1 MEGII
6 PALRCSAKDRL
17 CRQLRKCRD
26 SKLRTR
32 YLVVINLANGR
43 SAEQTAAAI
52 QVARSSVYRIARR
65 FRVAGEAGLIDRREE
80 NGQRKLEEQYLQT
93 LYEVVAA
100 SPEQY
105 GWPRPT
111 WTREMLVRTL
121 RTLTGV
127 RIHVATMSR
136 ALGVIGA
143 RRGRP
148 KPTVACPWSKSA
160 KIRRLREIQQLVDT
174 LPDDEVAVYEDEVD
188 IHLNPKI
195 GLDWMVPGQQKQV
208 LTPGK
213 NQKRY
218 LAGALDAR
226 TGELLWVEGERK
238 TSLLFLQLLWKLTQH
253 YPRAKVIH
261 VVLDNYS
268 IHRTQQ
274 VVLSLETEQGRRLR
288 LHFLPPYCPDHNRI
302 EREWEDLHA
311 NVTRNH
317 TCRELPRLMRRVRG
331 YLSRRNRHCRMI
343 PTSVPKSRTVI

>member
-6 PALRCSAKDRL
+6 PALRGSAKERL

-26 SKLRTR
+26 TKLRMR
-32 YLVVINLANGR
+32 YLVIINLANGR
-43 SAEQTAAAI
+43 SAGQTATVV
-52 QVARSSVYRIARR
+52 QMARSTVYRIAGR
-65 FRVAGEAGLIDRREE
+65 FREAGEAGLIDRREE
-80 NGQRKLEEQYLQT
+80 NGQRKLDEQYLQT
-93 LYEVVAA
+93 LYDVVAS
-100 SPEQY
+100 SPEQH

-127 RIHVATMSR
+127 RIHLATMSR
-136 ALGVIGA
+136 ALGAIGA

-160 KIRRLREIQQLVDT
+160 KNRRLREIQQLIET
-174 LPDDEVAVYEDEVD
+174 LPADEVAVYEDEVD

-195 GLDWMVPGQQKQV
+195 GLDWMVPGQQKTI
-208 LTPGK
+208 LTPGQ

-226 TGELLWVEGERK
+226 TGELIWVEGLRK

-253 YPRAKVIH
+253 YRSAKVIH

-268 IHRTQQ
+268 IHSTRQ
-274 VVLSLETEQGRRLR
+274 VEVSLTTKEGRRLR

-302 EREWEDLHA
+302 ERVWEDLHA

-317 TCRELPRLMRRVRG
+317 TCREMPRLLRRVRG
-331 YLSRRNRHCRMI
+331 YLRRRNHCR
-343 PTSVPKSRTVI
+343 RAATVA